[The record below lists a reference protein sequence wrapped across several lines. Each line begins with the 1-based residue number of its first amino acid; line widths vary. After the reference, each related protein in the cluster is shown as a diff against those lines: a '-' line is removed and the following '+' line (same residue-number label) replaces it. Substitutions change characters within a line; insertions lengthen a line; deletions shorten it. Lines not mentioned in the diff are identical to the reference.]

1 MAASFPRSRA
11 ALFVFGTL
19 AILAGL
25 CVTAVPETSQA
36 VVTRMGEPVRVV
48 NRWTPGS
55 TAGGGG
61 MLVHLPI
68 VEQVEWVDRGLFGFT
83 ADRLPVRGAD
93 QSPLLVDAT
102 VTLRAY
108 DPVRL
113 VSNSGSVDKA
123 VTQLRDA
130 LSALAQQE
138 LGSVDTGRL
147 VLPGSGG
154 ATSRLRAALDARA
167 RPMGLQVVDLRLGG
181 AALPEG
187 ELQQAYERM
196 QTERE
201 RLAANETEAGAR
213 EAERIA
219 TEARTEAARVLGASA
234 GKDPQFYDFYRAM
247 RSYEVVFADPR
258 NKGATTII
266 LGPDSEYLKQF
277 KGQ

>member
-1 MAASFPRSRA
+1 MAAPFARSRA
-11 ALFVFGTL
+11 ALFLFGTL

-61 MLVHLPI
+61 MLIHLPV
-68 VEQVEWVDRGLFGFT
+68 VEQVAWVDRGLFGFT
-83 ADRLPVRGAD
+83 AERVPVRAAD
-93 QSPLLVDAT
+93 QAPLLVDAT
-102 VTLRAY
+102 VTLRAF
-108 DPVRL
+108 DPVKL
-113 VSNSGSVDKA
+113 VNNAGTTDKA

-130 LSALAQQE
+130 LAALAQQE
-138 LGSVDTGRL
+138 LGSVDAARL
-147 VLPGSGG
+147 LLPGSGG
-154 ATSRLRAALDARA
+154 ATARLRAALDQRA
-167 RPMGLQVVDLRLGG
+167 RPLGLQVIDLRLGG

-187 ELQQAYERM
+187 ELQQTYERM
-196 QTERE
+196 QADRE
-201 RLAANETEAGAR
+201 RLAANEAEAGAR

-219 TEARTEAARVLGASA
+219 TDARTEAARVLGASA

-266 LGPDSEYLKQF
+266 LGPDNEYLKQF